1 MFCLKERN
9 DERDSDGV
17 LRSKFL
23 SSSFSA
29 EYENEKTDLMN
40 MAVEN
45 SKWVFYSVLCGEEK
59 NVNAKEEDGGT
70 TLMFAALNGKKEVI
84 EFLLKKG
91 AVINAQN
98 DVGKTALMIAAGN
111 GMKDLVEL
119 LLKSGADTKATDY

>member
-1 MFCLKERN
+1 
-9 DERDSDGV
+9 
-17 LRSKFL
+17 
-23 SSSFSA
+23 
-29 EYENEKTDLMN
+29 MN